1 MHQHKQPLIVCG
13 QRACKFSRLMAE
25 TYSSASLSHQLSL
38 AFSITLEPQLQGPAP
53 QSCSGW
59 HCLYYQKTVPNF
71 YPTAPSTLVTSHS
84 ALSLP
89 APWGPEVPREHAGMG
104 IGLWSSECW
113 ELMSRTQ
120 EGHRQPPL
128 KEMGQH
134 SVFLSPAVS
143 TEGELLIYRSACRQ
157 ARSSWYLG
165 TLMVITKENSW
176 RALLLLAG
184 ALKEWFF
191 PLGV

>member
-1 MHQHKQPLIVCG
+1 MAPVVFLWIPVSFRLASHPGWGELGCRFTGHDMLFSLCLSAENSGAGNMHQHKQPLIVCG

-89 APWGPEVPREHAGMG
+89 AP
-104 IGLWSSECW
+104 
-113 ELMSRTQ
+113 
-120 EGHRQPPL
+120 
-128 KEMGQH
+128 
-134 SVFLSPAVS
+134 
-143 TEGELLIYRSACRQ
+143 
-157 ARSSWYLG
+157 
-165 TLMVITKENSW
+165 
-176 RALLLLAG
+176 
-184 ALKEWFF
+184 
-191 PLGV
+191 